1 MLHVYYRWIRWGISV
16 RRDAGRTEPYV
27 GGYMQSWDNLYIA
40 HFMRERER
48 KRQRERWEGERGKYD
63 ACCACM
69 HTCYE
74 HERI

>member
-40 HFMRERER
+40 HFMRERKKETER
-48 KRQRERWEGERGKYD
+48 DTCIQTDRERQIER
-63 ACCACM
+63 
-69 HTCYE
+69 
-74 HERI
+74 ERER